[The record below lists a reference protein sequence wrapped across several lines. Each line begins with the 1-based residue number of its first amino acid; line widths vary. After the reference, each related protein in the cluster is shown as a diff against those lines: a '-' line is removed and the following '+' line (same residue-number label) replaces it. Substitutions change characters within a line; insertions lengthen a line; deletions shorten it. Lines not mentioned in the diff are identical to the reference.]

1 MLFVTNAI
9 SIQEWEL
16 SEAFIRATGP
26 GGQNVNK
33 VSTAVQLRFNVL
45 CSPSLPEDV
54 KQRLMQL
61 ARNRI
66 TKEGDLVITAGQ
78 FRSQDQNR
86 QEARQ
91 RLASLI
97 QRALYKPAKRIPTTP
112 SKSSKEKRLQTKA
125 RQGIRKRLRKS
136 IALTEDD

>member
-1 MLFVTNAI
+1 MWITDKI

-16 SEAFIRATGP
+16 VETFVRATGP

-45 CSPSLPEDV
+45 HSPSLSPEV
-54 KQRLMQL
+54 RQRLLQI

-66 TKEGDLVITAGQ
+66 NKEGFLIITAQQ

-86 QEARQ
+86 QDARA
-91 RLASLI
+91 RLI
-97 QRALYKPAKRIPTTP
+97 QLIKSALYKPAKRVTTTP
-112 SKSSKEKRLQTKA
+112 PRSSTEKRLQTKA
-125 RQGIRKRLRKS
+125 IQGQRKKLRRN
-136 IALTEDD
+136 ITDEDQD